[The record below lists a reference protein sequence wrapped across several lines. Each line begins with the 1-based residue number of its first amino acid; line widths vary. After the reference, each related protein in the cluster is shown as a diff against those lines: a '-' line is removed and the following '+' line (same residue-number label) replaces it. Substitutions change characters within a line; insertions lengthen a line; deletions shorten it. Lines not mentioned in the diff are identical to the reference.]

1 MLKFFMINNGLEQ
14 TRQKIKNFDRY
25 IYLLQDSA
33 IRQPGTRICGEEIIL
48 IKIYSLFWEA
58 ISRVWHCRASY

>member
-14 TRQKIKNFDRY
+14 TRQKIINFDRY

-33 IRQPGTRICGEEIIL
+33 IRQPGTRIKFIPPHNAGTFSQL
-48 IKIYSLFWEA
+48 
-58 ISRVWHCRASY
+58 